1 MFKLFLTEM
10 VLQRIKQYI
19 DYKNISIARFEAAI
33 GMSNNSFRKSL
44 ANNGSIGSDKLE
56 NILKTFPEIS
66 SEWLLTGQGDMLK
79 SVRSLPLQSGQQQ
92 YVVLLKKYADL
103 QEKHVM
109 LHEKYELALERL

>member
-1 MFKLFLTEM
+1 M

-19 DYKNISIARFEAAI
+19 DYKNISIARFETAI

-79 SVRSLPLQSGQQQ
+79 SAKGSPSHSEGQ

-103 QEKHVM
+103 QEKHVR
-109 LHEKYELALERL
+109 LHEKYELALEKF